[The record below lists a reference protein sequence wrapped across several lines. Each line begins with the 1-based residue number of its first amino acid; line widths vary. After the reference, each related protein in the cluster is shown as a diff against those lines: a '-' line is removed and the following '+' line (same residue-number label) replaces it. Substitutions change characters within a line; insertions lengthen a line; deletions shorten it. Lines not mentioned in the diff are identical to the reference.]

1 MSWPS
6 GLGTE
11 LHLQGRARDLV
22 TPRTGD
28 ASVVALADVY
38 AVTGRERDIQRI
50 ESDPP
55 APGLERLVGCRSGG
69 NLRAAIAAELPGEM
83 EAGTPLHFLLD
94 DLAGATLISGFTFL
108 RWIDVF
114 PEIGQRIKAGA
125 STRVM
130 RGICSGFRDGSSAL
144 EPDGTLS
151 GISQN
156 TARPGPLDDPADPL
170 SWHELDKP
178 PQIAMRRA
186 RRIDVWVE
194 TDVLRIDA
202 MFRDSCWNPE
212 GEEEVIHEYELFG
225 SADPA
230 TGILLDVT
238 ATPRV
243 LPYAECPGAAPNA
256 SWMVGTDLRTMRT
269 EVIERL
275 RNTDC
280 CTHLNDALRCLAE
293 VPVLAT
299 ALSD

>member
-1 MSWPS
+1 
-6 GLGTE
+6 
-11 LHLQGRARDLV
+11 
-22 TPRTGD
+22 
-28 ASVVALADVY
+28 
-38 AVTGRERDIQRI
+38 
-50 ESDPP
+50 
-55 APGLERLVGCRSGG
+55 
-69 NLRAAIAAELPGEM
+69 
-83 EAGTPLHFLLD
+83 
-94 DLAGATLISGFTFL
+94 
-108 RWIDVF
+108 
-114 PEIGQRIKAGA
+114 
-125 STRVM
+125 
-130 RGICSGFRDGSSAL
+130 L

-170 SWHELDKP
+170 SWHELDEP

-194 TDVLRIDA
+194 AEMLRIDA

-225 SADPA
+225 SADPP
-230 TGILLDVT
+230 TGTLLDVT

-269 EVIERL
+269 EVIEQL
-275 RNTDC
+275 RSTDC